1 MVGYGAARFSDGRV
15 ELCTIRSLSK
25 NSFVVLTLEF
35 FDKLRERTKTPWEFL
50 DTADGENAKL
60 PQIGDQRTDNHQR
73 RETARIRNESQSKAD
88 VAADTKTEE
97 TKKPAHGFWG
107 WGYYG
112 ALAAVCVVLFFYFRR
127 HWRKK

>member
-50 DTADGENAKL
+50 DTADVENALKSA
-60 PQIGDQRTDNHQR
+60 TK
-73 RETARIRNESQSKAD
+73 ERITINGGKQHVS
-88 VAADTKTEE
+88 E
-97 TKKPAHGFWG
+97 TKAKAKPT
-107 WGYYG
+107 
-112 ALAAVCVVLFFYFRR
+112 
-127 HWRKK
+127 

>member
-15 ELCTIRSLSK
+15 ELCTMRSLSK

-97 TKKPAHGFWG
+97 TKKRTSEK
-107 WGYYG
+107 
-112 ALAAVCVVLFFYFRR
+112 V
-127 HWRKK
+127 